1 MREIQKVIPI
11 TKAKSGFLDIMRKVE
26 DADETVAITKNGVPI
41 GVIMNMEQ
49 FEGILE
55 TIDILSDA
63 ETMRLLERSRKEFKS
78 GKTVSHEQ
86 TWKK

>member
-26 DADETVAITKNGVPI
+26 EADETVAITKNGVPI
-41 GVIMNMEQ
+41 GIIMNMEQ
-49 FEGILE
+49 YEGILE

-63 ETMRLLERSRKEFKS
+63 ETMRLLERSRKEFKF

-86 TWKK
+86 AWKK